1 MVTRT
6 RAKWLGPLFF
16 VRNKECFADIN
27 SPLFRERTM
36 ILNGLKVLPVLCVLG
51 WVCAC
56 SLLASDD
63 KLPNSAVRIQ
73 YERLDRG
80 DMVTGHGTAFGVNL
94 SSYGFNGNR
103 YMLSVSHNV
112 LDRSGQPFSTL
123 KVEIN
128 DGKRTFWTPCKVV
141 AADPK
146 VDICLLEAQDDIQE
160 LAELASKDI
169 GPGESVMLEGSP
181 RGIPIT
187 NYPGTIIERFHDGT
201 ISSLASIEFDHGDSG
216 GPLFSAKSKKVV
228 GIAVAGVP
236 KNGDL
241 DHTVGLF
248 IPIVGI
254 ENFLEP
260 HRRNFARIADAE
272 GPPLRKTE
280 VKRIAQVEV
289 ADETPAVM
297 FVMPPKE
304 VAPPKEV
311 VQAKKEIAPVVASQP
326 KAVVVPAVVASQPK
340 AVVVPAV
347 VASQPKAV
355 VVPAV
360 VVNQPKAALAP
371 AVAEVKPAEARS
383 AFVAPVTM
391 ATPAPAAPAASAPAA
406 PSSYVVQSGD
416 TLSHIAKRFNVKLK
430 ELIELNGIKDPN
442 RIPVGSKLI
451 ISR

>member
-1 MVTRT
+1 
-6 RAKWLGPLFF
+6 
-16 VRNKECFADIN
+16 
-27 SPLFRERTM
+27 
-36 ILNGLKVLPVLCVLG
+36 
-51 WVCAC
+51 
-56 SLLASDD
+56 
-63 KLPNSAVRIQ
+63 
-73 YERLDRG
+73 
-80 DMVTGHGTAFGVNL
+80 
-94 SSYGFNGNR
+94 
-103 YMLSVSHNV
+103 
-112 LDRSGQPFSTL
+112 
-123 KVEIN
+123 
-128 DGKRTFWTPCKVV
+128 
-141 AADPK
+141 
-146 VDICLLEAQDDIQE
+146 
-160 LAELASKDI
+160 
-169 GPGESVMLEGSP
+169 
-181 RGIPIT
+181 
-187 NYPGTIIERFHDGT
+187 
-201 ISSLASIEFDHGDSG
+201 
-216 GPLFSAKSKKVV
+216 
-228 GIAVAGVP
+228 
-236 KNGDL
+236 
-241 DHTVGLF
+241 VGLF

-272 GPPLRKTE
+272 GPPPRKPE

-347 VASQPKAV
+347 V
-355 VVPAV
+355 
-360 VVNQPKAALAP
+360 VNQPKAAAAP
-371 AVAEVKPAEARS
+371 AVAEVKPVEARS

-391 ATPAPAAPAASAPAA
+391 AIPAPAAPA